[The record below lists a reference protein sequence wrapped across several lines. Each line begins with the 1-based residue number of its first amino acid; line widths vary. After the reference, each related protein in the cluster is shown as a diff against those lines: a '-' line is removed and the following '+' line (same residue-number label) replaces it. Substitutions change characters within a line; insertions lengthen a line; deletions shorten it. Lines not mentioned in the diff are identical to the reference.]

1 METRRLAVIMFTDM
15 VGYSQKVSADEEQ
28 ALQLLSEHN
37 AVLETQIS
45 AYKGRVIKTIGDA
58 FLADFDS
65 VFNAVN
71 CAVDVQKQLAQ
82 RNAQVPSEKRIEVR
96 IGIHVGDVIYRDQDV
111 FGDGVNIANRLEGL
125 AGKGQ
130 IFISHDVFSIAFGKL
145 KHPFKDVGSKDLKN
159 ISLPVH
165 VYEVLWDPA
174 RAREATPFPAIVPR
188 ALARRSRLAKLLIGP
203 IALVLLALGAVVF
216 FKSPQKSLLEKTARH
231 RPTLTI
237 VAFSDETGDERLRQV
252 QIGKILSDALVQ
264 KFYEFP
270 HVQLVSPLRVMKV
283 KNELGVQ
290 EGQVGRDLSLVE
302 EIAGRTGGR
311 LAISGTLK
319 KLGDTFILSADLN
332 DFEQDRLLA
341 TSVVQEDSEAK
352 ILGPLVDSLS
362 AKFQQKIA
370 EVFQIKTGGV
380 DRFVSIGELTTTS
393 LEAYAHFVK
402 GYELYHSGVFHLGI
416 DEMIRATQI
425 DSNFALAYSLISCA
439 YSFNKEEEPEGGKYF
454 RRALQLRDRFAGAS
468 KEALIFRGNLGW
480 AENKPEECEKNY
492 RLITEL
498 YPDDREGYYYYGLYL
513 AYLKGEHERAIEQ
526 YEKAIE
532 LSPGYF
538 PIYRDLAYSLQA
550 LKGADEAVG
559 FLQEYLRDFPEEPGA
574 GYARQT
580 IARLRGVG

>member
-1 METRRLAVIMFTDM
+1 METRKLAVIMFTDM

-28 ALQLLSEHN
+28 ALQLLGEHN
-37 AVLETQIS
+37 RILEAQIS

-82 RNAQVPSEKRIEVR
+82 RNAQAPPAGRIEVR

-111 FGDGVNIANRLEGL
+111 FGDGVNIANRLESI

-130 IFISHDVFSIAFGKL
+130 VFISHDVFSIAFGKL
-145 KHPFKDVGSKDLKN
+145 KHPFKDIGSKELKN
-159 ISLPVH
+159 IALPVH

-174 RAREATPFPAIVPR
+174 RAREATRLPPIVPR
-188 ALARRSRLAKLLIGP
+188 SLARRRRLPQLLVG
-203 IALVLLALGAVVF
+203 AALLVLLALGAAVF
-216 FKSPQKSLLEKTARH
+216 LGPARHSPTGKTARH
-231 RPTLTI
+231 RPTLAI
-237 VAFSDETGDERLRQV
+237 VAFSDETGDERLHQV
-252 QIGKILSDALVQ
+252 QIGKIIADALVQ

-283 KNELGVQ
+283 KNELGLQ
-290 EGQVGRDLSLVE
+290 DEQVGRDLSLVE
-302 EIAGRTGGR
+302 QIAGQTGGR
-311 LAISGTLK
+311 LAISGALK
-319 KLGDTFILSADLN
+319 KLGSTFILSADLN
-332 DFEQDRLLA
+332 DFEQDQLLA

-352 ILGPLVDSLS
+352 ILGALVDSLC

-370 EVFQIKTGGV
+370 EMFQIKAGGV
-380 DRFVSIGELTTTS
+380 DQFISVGELTTTS

-402 GYELYHSGVFHLGI
+402 GYELYASGVFHPGI

-454 RRALQLRDRFAGAS
+454 RRALQLKDRFTGVS

-480 AENKPEECEKNY
+480 TENDPEVCEKNY

-513 AYLKGEHERAIEQ
+513 AYLKGEHEQAIAQ

-550 LKGADEAVG
+550 LKGTDEAVG
-559 FLQEYLRDFPEEPGA
+559 FLQEYLREFPEEPGA